1 MWLFDVIKNGTL
13 VDNQTYMVQDGVLHN
28 RRLDA
33 PINLNKRANGQWS
46 YPYNNDQAI
55 WRFINEISTNVN
67 EALVKRGANA
77 LVLFNDSEYEHNT
90 DDTLLRVSGVNVAN
104 FTLTTGN
111 LIGFIKQGK
120 YSLKISSRFGDNFL
134 RFIIA
139 DADGFLELE
148 NLGGQINGDGYEWLL
163 AYLWNIKFKRAYRLG
178 LPKTYITKNE

>member
-1 MWLFDVIKNGTL
+1 MINLEEKQFLINLLENNQEIPEDFKYKLFPTKQKEYELAYAGKMRKEDLLANE
-13 VDNQTYMVQDGVLHN
+13 DGVFTVPLQ
-28 RRLDA
+28 
-33 PINLNKRANGQWS
+33 IEK
-46 YPYNNDQAI
+46 
-55 WRFINEISTNVN
+55 
-67 EALVKRGANA
+67 
-77 LVLFNDSEYEHNT
+77 LFNDSEYEHNT

-111 LIGFIKQGK
+111 LIGFIKQGD

-148 NLGGQINGDGYEWLL
+148 NLGGQINGEGYEWLL

-178 LPKTYITKNE
+178 LPKTYITKKR

>member
-1 MWLFDVIKNGTL
+1 RT
-13 VDNQTYMVQDGVLHN
+13 
-28 RRLDA
+28 
-33 PINLNKRANGQWS
+33 NGQRY
-46 YPYNNDQAI
+46 YPHNDDQAV
-55 WRFINEISTNVN
+55 WAFINRVSTDINDVLMTRS
-67 EALVKRGANA
+67 ADT

-148 NLGGQINGDGYEWLL
+148 NL
-163 AYLWNIKFKRAYRLG
+163 
-178 LPKTYITKNE
+178 